1 MLVSYLVITVKYEQ
15 KPLHTATTSFSNC
28 KVSRIKHKRLISSPL
43 CMYCS
48 VYLILVFKKNLIFTY
63 AKTSG
68 SISVYSRVFA
78 MNKSHVEREISRT
91 L

>member
-43 CMYCS
+43 CTL
-48 VYLILVFKKNLIFTY
+48 YLIVFKKN
-63 AKTSG
+63 
-68 SISVYSRVFA
+68 
-78 MNKSHVEREISRT
+78 MNYLGKNLCT
-91 L
+91 CAFK